1 MYHKRSYFKCLF
13 HFNVYN
19 TIIKVKMVAEKNMHL
34 KNALTVL
41 IAVTNLLLGSLC
53 CSVVKL
59 IKLKVGY
66 QWTYTCKLHYF
77 KYLHYFTLPMCIVN
91 LFKTC
96 PQLSMNSNKFNT
108 YIYKTSI
115 YKCRCT
121 C

>member
-1 MYHKRSYFKCLF
+1 MYHNRSYFKCSF

-66 QWTYTCKLHYF
+66 QWTDTCYHITLNICIILRYPCALLICSKLVH
-77 KYLHYFTLPMCIVN
+77 N
-91 LFKTC
+91 
-96 PQLSMNSNKFNT
+96 
-108 YIYKTSI
+108 
-115 YKCRCT
+115 
-121 C
+121 